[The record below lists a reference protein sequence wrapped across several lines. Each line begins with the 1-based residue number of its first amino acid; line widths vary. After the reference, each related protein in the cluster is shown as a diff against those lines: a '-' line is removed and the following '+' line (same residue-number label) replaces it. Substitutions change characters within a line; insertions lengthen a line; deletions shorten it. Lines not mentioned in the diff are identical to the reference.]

1 VSAATNPSAETYV
14 TDEILRKIV
23 LEMDDGIIAIDA
35 SSTILFC
42 NRSAEALFLARQGSL
57 VGKSLDCLLPPR
69 FRRMHTHYLQDFRD
83 GAVDARY
90 MGSRRA
96 SIVGLRTDGTE
107 VHLGATIL
115 RTSGPNGPVFIAV
128 MRDLTERLNH
138 QSALE
143 RLANT
148 DPLSGIYNRRAFTS
162 LAKEE
167 LLRSR
172 QAGMPASIVLFDL
185 DHFKSVND
193 NHGHDVGD
201 TVICEFTNLM
211 KPALHSGDIVARW
224 GGEEFIALM
233 PNTSLDRATAIA
245 EMVRQRF
252 ELVGFA
258 LERGQSLRLTASAG
272 VVCCED
278 SRDDLE
284 SMIKHA
290 DRALYVAK
298 SGGRNCVAHAP
309 PLTDLAGYTVT
320 HTPMRA

>member
-1 VSAATNPSAETYV
+1 MSVVINPGAEACV
-14 TDEILRKIV
+14 NDDIFRKIV

-35 SSTILFC
+35 GSTILFC
-42 NRSAEALFLARQGSL
+42 NRSAEALFLAPEGSL
-57 VGKSLDCLLPPR
+57 VGKSLECLLPPR
-69 FRRMHTHYLQDFRD
+69 FRRMHAHHLLGFRD
-83 GAVDARY
+83 GTVDARY

-96 SIVGLRTDGTE
+96 SIVGMRADGAE

-138 QSALE
+138 QGELE

-172 QAGMPASIVLFDL
+172 QAGMPASIMLFDL

-211 KPALHSGDIVARW
+211 KPVLHGGDIAARW

-252 ELVGFA
+252 EILGFVV
-258 LERGQSLRLTASAG
+258 ENGHSLRLTASAG
-272 VVCCED
+272 VVCCDD

-290 DRALYVAK
+290 DRALYAAK

-309 PLTDLAGYTVT
+309 PLADLAGYALT
-320 HTPMRA
+320 HPPMRA